1 MQISTFAFDICTY
14 HFKDAYVI
22 AVIYI
27 YITHT
32 KLYLYNDY
40 TTTVLKT
47 LYSKIELL
55 LPNILTAAY
64 DDKVKRRRKYN
75 LSIIIFYKN
84 EIF

>member
-32 KLYLYNDY
+32 KLYLYNDCIMIIRQQ
-40 TTTVLKT
+40 LKKT
-47 LYSKIELL
+47 L
-55 LPNILTAAY
+55 
-64 DDKVKRRRKYN
+64 
-75 LSIIIFYKN
+75 
-84 EIF
+84 

>member
-40 TTTVLKT
+40 TTTAKNIIFKDRV
-47 LYSKIELL
+47 IAA
-55 LPNILTAAY
+55 NILAAAY
-64 DDKVKRRRKYN
+64 DDKIKRRREYN